1 VHERNR
7 LGGQVGPSGL
17 AHSPGPMQRTP
28 ATLDVKPDIIISIDT
43 NDSISCKRRFHSS
56 EMKTRYVAAGCFVA
70 ALLVIMSWG
79 AVTIRTNDARS
90 FVVGVEEHQASS
102 ILAAS
107 FGQVLGRIGAM
118 PSIATSVMDRANR
131 THPVSPEA
139 WLHVVET
146 FGKFGGEHNLVT
158 QMSYALRVND
168 DERADWE
175 ASLGRQ
181 ITRANVINNSLPRT
195 PEYIIG
201 DPFPEHYK
209 DFYLPVVATYPERME
224 WILYSD
230 FTHRVPARTAAM
242 LRTMETMKTIA
253 APPVDTVSGW
263 AVSFH
268 QAVHSSDPNRT
279 HDGWVG
285 ATVNLDAFSIIF
297 DANLPNTDDYFFHL
311 VDDTDG
317 ANLLL
322 HNSIPDGTQQADL
335 ITLASEEVWVAERL
349 WRATMFVTNDAV
361 ELKVQD
367 SADTMWYWFAGSV
380 TGILLGV
387 LTTTLLHQVRVRLVS
402 QAEVVKAATASSMH
416 SAMLRLMN
424 HGRNVALHVLFLL
437 FYWLLITSMW
447 CAYTELRNPL
457 TVMLATLD
465 IVVSD
470 DDANAAAAW
479 LLEQA
484 HSMQLAAT
492 TMQRALDDML
502 NLSTVQTGELR
513 LHKTPFSVRSLVR
526 DIRHYAGVSFGGVPF
541 QCWVAPNVP
550 ERACADRLRVRELV
564 ADTVRQAHLYSQSAR
579 LGVECITLDAD
590 HSLLVFAVWGL
601 DLTDAFDERTLQ
613 KTATTPVDEMLR
625 SKQWKPTR
633 VPLPNSVVPSDG
645 VTAVNGGSSAASAVV
660 DSTDGGRASGR
671 SSGIHTQWAQHPG
684 GTGVISLVLV
694 RAVAEAMGG
703 TMGTF
708 HVPIEQ
714 DSASAACVTE
724 SSGRQDEAVLCVIIP
739 VTIVLK
745 ATTPPASTPRSS
757 PPAGSVD
764 VVVVHSVAPTGSD
777 EGVVVVTDGQPRQP
791 PMSMVQADA
800 KPVDPCCSGPCTA
813 DSKREDGSEPDTRG
827 AGSVRGARD
836 DNRLSTVTQ
845 DIDAQVEP
853 AAAAAKPLCEER
865 GKRSSMDAVASATH
879 TGRSSTP
886 DDGGAPAVARPTSE
900 DIGAATPR
908 DAANS
913 RQLSVS
919 SQPPT
924 PVMAGQVPRTP
935 TSISLTPA
943 PEGLERTPARRERRR
958 RRRRNEV
965 EKLSRWPA
973 GTHRVIVVDDEH
985 LIRKVVGDQL
995 KRLRVSNVMSLEDGD
1010 ELEHTLDNVSQ
1021 PPTCVLLDIVMRRSD
1036 GVSVLEALRRH
1047 ERWSGLSVYA
1057 MTSNVESA
1065 DLFKASGFDGLLGKP
1080 FSLRQLVAI
1089 LSHSSKP
1096 RAARVPFL
1104 SLVGSVTEF

>member
-1 VHERNR
+1 MSQPPVTVRDLE
-7 LGGQVGPSGL
+7 PAGL
-17 AHSPGPMQRTP
+17 
-28 ATLDVKPDIIISIDT
+28 ISIDS
-43 NDSISCKRRFHSS
+43 NDTISCKRRFHSS

-70 ALLVIMSWG
+70 ALLALATWG
-79 AVTIRTNDARS
+79 AVTVRTNDARS

-402 QAEVVKAATASSMH
+402 QAEVVKATTASSMH
-416 SAMLRLMN
+416 STMLRLMN

-645 VTAVNGGSSAASAVV
+645 VTAVNSCSGGSSAASAAV
-660 DSTDGGRASGR
+660 DSTDGSRWQHASSLFSQ
-671 SSGIHTQWAQHPG
+671 SSGAEWAEHPG

-694 RAVAEAMGG
+694 RAMAEAMGG

-714 DSASAACVTE
+714 DSASAAYVTE
-724 SSGRQDEAVLCVIIP
+724 SSGREYEAVLCVIIP

-745 ATTPPASTPRSS
+745 ATTPPAYTLRSALKTPSL
-757 PPAGSVD
+757 D
-764 VVVVHSVAPTGSD
+764 IVVVHSDTPVGRGEGSA
-777 EGVVVVTDGQPRQP
+777 VMTDGQPQEED
-791 PMSMVQADA
+791 SKGVE
-800 KPVDPCCSGPCTA
+800 PCTPGSIPEDVSA
-813 DSKREDGSEPDTRG
+813 AGKGRPSRVTFNINLREESAAMSVKPLGEERG
-827 AGSVRGARD
+827 ERSSV
-836 DNRLSTVTQ
+836 
-845 DIDAQVEP
+845 DAMD
-853 AAAAAKPLCEER
+853 AAAA
-865 GKRSSMDAVASATH
+865 SVAH
-879 TGRSSTP
+879 IGPSSTP
-886 DDGGAPAVARPTSE
+886 DHDGAPAVARPTS
-900 DIGAATPR
+900 DMDTATARAAERRRSSESNRPL
-908 DAANS
+908 APVV
-913 RQLSVS
+913 SV
-919 SQPPT
+919 
-924 PVMAGQVPRTP
+924 GQVAGTP
-935 TSISLTPA
+935 TSVSLAPA
-943 PEGLERTPARRERRR
+943 PAKPKKKARRGRRR
-958 RRRRNEV
+958 RKRGDHA
-965 EKLSRWPA
+965 EKLSPLGRWPT
-973 GTHRVIVVDDEH
+973 GTHRVIVVDDER

-995 KRLRVSNVMSLEDGD
+995 KRLRVSDVVSLEDGD
-1010 ELEHTLDNVSQ
+1010 ELVQTLDNTPQ
-1021 PPTCVLLDIVMRRSD
+1021 PPTCVLLDIVMRRSN

-1047 ERWSGLSVYA
+1047 TRWSGLSVYA

-1080 FSLRQLVAI
+1080 FTRQQLVAV
-1089 LSHSSKP
+1089 LSHSMLP
-1096 RAARVPFL
+1096 RTARDQFL
-1104 SLVGSVTEF
+1104 SVVDSAL